1 MKKSSVKVA
10 AHPETG
16 LVVTPSKNKE
26 GFGTIRVDQ
35 TIISWENG
43 FGNTQKRSAFITAPI
58 EMLEDLK
65 EGEVL
70 NKNGNIIKL
79 ESYEPFYEG
88 QTSKVNPTT
97 GEEVLTNG
105 RPTYLRFVYTELA
118 DAQDRFI
125 DNSVEE
131 SVEESAALAEQAV

>member
-16 LVVTPSKNKE
+16 LIVTPSKKE

-35 TIISWENG
+35 TIVSWENG
-43 FGNTQKRSAFITAPI
+43 FGNIQKRSAFITAPI

-70 NKNGNIIKL
+70 HKNGNIIKL

-88 QTSKVNPTT
+88 QTSKINPTT
-97 GEEVLTNG
+97 GEEVLRNG
-105 RPTYLRFVYTELA
+105 RPVYLRFVYTELA

-131 SVEESAALAEQAV
+131 SAEESVALAEQAV